1 MGMNIIK
8 LQLNKSELVN
18 TIQLNLYKAKDSQ
31 LIGLSQI
38 RLLGYPMFENML
50 SAKPDMMLTPVEDLV
65 SRSNMGWL
73 RLLYMCL
80 TSVPAL
86 ESFVCERITDTTML
100 LCTRLLSSPAMIIYD
115 KIIEQ
120 ILVKFSKHN
129 KKRSLEIT
137 KCLLRCEYGFG
148 QGLYSIPH
156 GILMETLVN
165 ILYHISET
173 GRPQFAL
180 NDEDVVIEKS
190 RIDIILGKREIFSHV
205 YTHLLIFEINSVKAL
220 KQGAA

>member
-1 MGMNIIK
+1 MTPIGPPVYTMGMSVIK

-18 TIQLNLYKAKDSQ
+18 TVQLNLYKSKDSQ

-80 TSVPAL
+80 TTVPAL
-86 ESFVCERITDTTML
+86 EAFVCERITDATML

-120 ILVKFSKHN
+120 ILIKFSKHN
-129 KKRSLEIT
+129 KKRSLQIT

-148 QGLYSIPH
+148 HGLYSIPH

-165 ILYHISET
+165 ILYHISDNANAKKT
-173 GRPQFAL
+173 
-180 NDEDVVIEKS
+180 DEDDDAVIEKN
-190 RIDIILGKREIFSHV
+190 RIDLILGSFLS
-205 YTHLLIFEINSVKAL
+205 YL
-220 KQGAA
+220 